1 MAHAQPSPKP
11 SPNGPTT
18 RDVLFEPPPV
28 RKPAARRL
36 HELQDPTS
44 PIKACKFFRTD
55 STIDLAAINMPPIDI
70 GESVLAVPDDLNSM
84 SFMLDP
90 KEFDEVTT
98 LMYDVKDKAPK
109 NPYSSTFEFDDPGGT
124 SSNAPNAPLMRTSRK
139 KAREPKQPKIICL
152 DDILNPTATTQSA
165 PADKKTPPPSK
176 RKCARISQ
184 SHDNVFGEDSSSDSD
199 DDDQ

>member
-44 PIKACKFFRTD
+44 PIKAAKLFRTD
-55 STIDLAAINMPPIDI
+55 STIDFVPINILPIDI
-70 GESVLAVPDDLNSM
+70 GESVLAVPVDLNSM
-84 SFMLDP
+84 SLDP

-98 LMYDVKDKAPK
+98 QMYNVKDKVPK
-109 NPYSSTFEFDDPGGT
+109 DPYSSTFEFDDPGGT

-139 KAREPKQPKIICL
+139 KAKEPKIICL
-152 DDILNPTATTQSA
+152 DDILNPA
-165 PADKKTPPPSK
+165 ADKKTPPPSK

-199 DDDQ
+199 DGDQ

>member
-36 HELQDPTS
+36 HELQDPSS
-44 PIKACKFFRTD
+44 PIKGHKLYRTD
-55 STIDLAAINMPPIDI
+55 STIDLAPINMAPIDI
-70 GESVLAVPDDLNSM
+70 GESVLAVPVDLNSM

-90 KEFDEVTT
+90 EEFDEVTT
-98 LMYDVKDKAPK
+98 QMYEAKGKAPK
-109 NPYSSTFEFDDPGGT
+109 DPYSSTFEFDDPGGT
-124 SSNAPNAPLMRTSRK
+124 SSNAHNAPLMRSSRK
-139 KAREPKQPKIICL
+139 KAKQPTILCL
-152 DDILNPTATTQSA
+152 DDILNPAATTQSA
-165 PADKKTPPPSK
+165 PADKKTPPPCK

-184 SHDNVFGEDSSSDSD
+184 SHDNVFEDSSSDSD
-199 DDDQ
+199 DEDQ

>member
-1 MAHAQPSPKP
+1 
-11 SPNGPTT
+11 
-18 RDVLFEPPPV
+18 V
-28 RKPAARRL
+28 ARRL

-44 PIKACKFFRTD
+44 PIKAAKLFRTD

-70 GESVLAVPDDLNSM
+70 GESVLAVPVDLNSM

-98 LMYDVKDKAPK
+98 QMYDVKDKAPK
-109 NPYSSTFEFDDPGGT
+109 DPYSSTFEFDDPGGT

-139 KAREPKQPKIICL
+139 KAREPKEPKIICL
-152 DDILNPTATTQSA
+152 DDILNPT
-165 PADKKTPPPSK
+165 ADKKTPPPSK

>member
-44 PIKACKFFRTD
+44 PIKAAKLFRTD
-55 STIDLAAINMPPIDI
+55 STIDLVPINMPPIDI
-70 GESVLAVPDDLNSM
+70 GESVLAVPVDLNSM

-98 LMYDVKDKAPK
+98 QMYDIQDKALK
-109 NPYSSTFEFDDPGGT
+109 DPYSSTFEFDDPGGT

-139 KAREPKQPKIICL
+139 KAKEPKIICL
-152 DDILNPTATTQSA
+152 DDILNPTAN
-165 PADKKTPPPSK
+165 KKTPPPSK

-184 SHDNVFGEDSSSDSD
+184 SHDNVFEDSSSDSD

>member
-44 PIKACKFFRTD
+44 PIKAAKLFRTD
-55 STIDLAAINMPPIDI
+55 STIDFVPINMPPIDI
-70 GESVLAVPDDLNSM
+70 GESVLAVPVDLNSM

-98 LMYDVKDKAPK
+98 QMYDLKDKAPK
-109 NPYSSTFEFDDPGGT
+109 DPYSSTFEFDDPGGT

-139 KAREPKQPKIICL
+139 KAKQPKIICL

-165 PADKKTPPPSK
+165 PVDKKTPPPSK

-184 SHDNVFGEDSSSDSD
+184 SHDNVFEDSSSDSD